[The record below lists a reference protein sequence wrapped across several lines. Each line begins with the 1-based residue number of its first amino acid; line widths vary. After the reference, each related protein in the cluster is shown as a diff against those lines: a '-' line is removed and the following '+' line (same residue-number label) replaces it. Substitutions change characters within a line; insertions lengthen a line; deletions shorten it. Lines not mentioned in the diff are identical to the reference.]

1 MATSSFDSA
10 FRIGCTTFALPV
22 GLTNNA
28 RYFGAEA
35 YLQSTV
41 IEYVGAG
48 GTLVVLGCNYGAT
61 LAAATLAAVGYFQI
75 DPTTPLI
82 IPGPACFYVGALGAT
97 AVCSVQRNYSQ
108 GASFFP

>member
-10 FRIGCTTFALPV
+10 FRIGCTTIALPV

-28 RYFGAEA
+28 VYFGVEA
-35 YLQSTV
+35 NLQSSV

-61 LAAATLAAVGYFQI
+61 VAAATLAVVGFYRV
-75 DPTTPLI
+75 DPTSPMV

-97 AVCSVQRNYSQ
+97 AVVSVQRNYSQ
-108 GASFFP
+108 GASFLP